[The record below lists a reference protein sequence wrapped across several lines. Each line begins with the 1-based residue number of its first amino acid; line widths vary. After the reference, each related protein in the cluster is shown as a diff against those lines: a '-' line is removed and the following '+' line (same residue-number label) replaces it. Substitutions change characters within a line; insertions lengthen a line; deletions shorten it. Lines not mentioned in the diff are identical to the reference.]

1 MDSGAKVEITSIF
14 SVPICEH
21 HYDDDLGDLEEE
33 CIRRSTLDSG
43 RVVSNSGG
51 WQSNAI
57 TSDDVFFS
65 EFILEIEEQANN
77 FAKEL
82 EICQKVKL
90 SNLWININGY
100 KDYNRRHN
108 HPESIIS
115 GVFYV
120 KVPDKSSKLRFF
132 HPSVDLMVRDW
143 NLNVDLKCNKYTSS
157 IWEIFPEDGKLLLF
171 PSWLDHEVDQNL
183 SQEKRISI
191 SFNLI
196 GENY

>member
-1 MDSGAKVEITSIF
+1 MEITSLF
-14 SVPICEH
+14 SIPICEH
-21 HYDDDLGDLEEE
+21 HYDDLGDLEEE

-43 RVVSNSGG
+43 RIASNSGG
-51 WQSNAI
+51 WQSNYI
-57 TSDDVFFS
+57 YPDDDYFS
-65 EFILEIEEQANN
+65 EFILEMEKQANN
-77 FAKEL
+77 FAKGL
-82 EICQKVKL
+82 EIYQKGKIA
-90 SNLWININGY
+90 NLWININGY
-100 KDYNRRHN
+100 KDSNRRHH

-132 HPSVDLMVRDW
+132 HPSVNLMVRDW
-143 NLNVDLKCNKYTSS
+143 GLNVDFKCNKYTSS

-191 SFNLI
+191 SFNLV
-196 GENY
+196 GES

>member
-21 HYDDDLGDLEEE
+21 HYDDDLGDLKGE

-43 RVVSNSGG
+43 RIATSSG
-51 WQSNAI
+51 WQSNNI
-57 TSDDVFFS
+57 FSDDDFFS
-65 EFILEIEEQANN
+65 DFILEIEEQANN

-82 EICQKVKL
+82 EICQRVKL

-100 KDYNRRHN
+100 KDFNRRHTHQN
-108 HPESIIS
+108 SILS